1 MRHGFRDG
9 QQEALRLWEEPMKFA
24 AGLTVTGILG
34 FLLLE
39 ALKIIMVPVTAW
51 LMGLLVIA
59 LKIALIGLVLV
70 VVIGV
75 GIFLYR
81 RQQKAAA
88 EV

>member
-1 MRHGFRDG
+1 
-9 QQEALRLWEEPMKFA
+9 MKFA

-51 LMGLLVIA
+51 VMGLLVIA
-59 LKIALIGLVLV
+59 LKIALIGLVLM